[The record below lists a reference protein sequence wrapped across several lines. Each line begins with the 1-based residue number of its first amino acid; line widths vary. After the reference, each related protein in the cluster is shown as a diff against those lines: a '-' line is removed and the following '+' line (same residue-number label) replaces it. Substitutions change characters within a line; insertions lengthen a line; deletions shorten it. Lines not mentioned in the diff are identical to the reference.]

1 MADIT
6 IKRRKMTA
14 VDRIA
19 LAIEPSLVTDRPVA
33 VRISPAVNL
42 MELSDALSFDSL
54 DGLLENRHSGLR
66 ELGSLPFLA
75 FSLLGLG

>member
-54 DGLLENRHSGLR
+54 DSFINS
-66 ELGSLPFLA
+66 PYLA
-75 FSLLGLG
+75 